1 MEAQHIAPFEEAP
14 EGLDEAR
21 LIEETGPA
29 RRIAELVASPLRAVG
44 YRLVRVRLSSAA
56 EPILQV
62 MAEKPDGTM
71 SVEDCEAASDA
82 ISPHLDLEDPITAPY
97 RLEVSS
103 PGIDRPLVRE
113 SDFRRA
119 IGHETRVELSR
130 PLEGRKRF
138 RGEIEAV
145 ETVEGKVVVDIR
157 LPVEGETEEVVARLV
172 VEDIAEARLVMTE
185 DLIRDSL
192 KREKAEIKQA
202 KIDARKARAERLE
215 QRKKQI
221 KRPDEAPAS
230 EPKET

>member
-1 MEAQHIAPFEEAP
+1 MEAQHLAPFEQAP

-44 YRLVRVRLSSAA
+44 YRLVRVKLSSAA
-56 EPILQV
+56 EPVLQV

-119 IGHETRVELSR
+119 IGHEARVELSR

-145 ETVEGKVVVDIR
+145 ATQEGKVVVDIA
-157 LPVEGETEEVVARLV
+157 LAVEGEAEQVVARLV

-221 KRPDEAPAS
+221 KPPAS
-230 EPKET
+230 EL